1 MQQVQEK
8 ETEDNCSKEDM
19 RTGLRV
25 AKAYLARQVDLRAGL
40 GALGGGP
47 VQAGLQVRLA
57 GADLGARGGAAA
69 GEVGQAGEDRRGW
82 QVRGQAA
89 A

>member
-19 RTGLRV
+19 RAGLRV
-25 AKAYLARQVDLRAGL
+25 ARAYLARQVDLQAGL

-47 VQAGLQVRLA
+47 VQAELLGRLVA
-57 GADLGARGGAAA
+57 AEVVARGGAAA
-69 GEVGQAGEDRRGW
+69 
-82 QVRGQAA
+82 
-89 A
+89 